1 MDLITNNDIETKIY
15 TIQNIQ
21 FMLDN
26 DLAKLYGVETKRINE
41 AVKNNLE
48 KFPKDFYFELTKKE
62 DEYLRSKF
70 STFKVSLN
78 NRKYAPK
85 VFTEQGIYMLATI
98 LKSKVAS
105 DVTISIIR
113 TFANIRRFIH
123 LNKNLFEEI
132 DDIKKQQWQYEK
144 ESNNKFEKL
153 FNAIEDKKSDATQ
166 GIFYDGQI
174 YDAYSFISNLI
185 REAKK
190 EILLIDNYID
200 DTVLTLFSKVPS
212 IQITIYTNVISK
224 QLKLDFDKYSAQYDN
239 VKLQTFKNS
248 HDRFLI
254 IDNKDIYHIGAS
266 LKDLGKKWF
275 AFSKI
280 NISIKNIL
288 DKLI

>member
-1 MDLITNNDIETKIY
+1 MDLITSNDIETKIY
-15 TIQNIQ
+15 TIRATQV
-21 FMLDN
+21 MLDR
-26 DLAKLYGVETKRINE
+26 DLATIYGVETKRINE
-41 AVKNNLE
+41 AVRNNKD
-48 KFPKDFYFELTKKE
+48 KFPSDFYFELSDIE
-62 DEYLRSKF
+62 LDNLRSKF
-70 STFKVSLN
+70 STFKASLN

-113 TFANIRRFIH
+113 TFADMRRFVH
-123 LNKNLFEEI
+123 LNKNLFEEM
-132 DDIKKQQWQYEK
+132 DGIKKQQWLYEK
-144 ESNNKFEKL
+144 EANNKFEKL
-153 FNAIEDKKSDATQ
+153 FNALEDKKLETTQ

-190 EILLIDNYID
+190 EIILIDNYID
-200 DTVLTLFSKVPS
+200 DTTLTLFSKVPNT
-212 IQITIYTNVISK
+212 QVTIYTNAISK
-224 QLKLDFDKYSAQYDN
+224 QLKLDFEKYSAQYKN

-254 IDNKDIYHIGAS
+254 IDSSDIYHIGAS

-280 NISIKNIL
+280 NISISNIL
-288 DKLI
+288 DKLT